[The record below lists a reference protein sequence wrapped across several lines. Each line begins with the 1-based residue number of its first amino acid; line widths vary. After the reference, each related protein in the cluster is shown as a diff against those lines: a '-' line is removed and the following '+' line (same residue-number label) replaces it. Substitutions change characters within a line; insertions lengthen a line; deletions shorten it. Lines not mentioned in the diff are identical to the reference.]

1 MIANDPRP
9 APTPGSRSEETAEG
23 RLVAVNVSER
33 TGTIKTPVERARIDA
48 QGLVGDAH
56 AGPWHRQVSLL
67 AQESI
72 DRFAAAAGRAFAPGE
87 FAENLTTRGLDL
99 ADVSLLDRFRIGAVD
114 LEVTQIGKQCHGDGC
129 AIFQAV
135 GRCVMPKEGLFCRVL
150 AGGEIAP
157 GAPVI
162 QVKRRL
168 RCLVVTLSDRA
179 SRGEYED
186 RSGPC
191 AENRLREH
199 FAGARWRLDVRREV
213 LPDDAERLRALL
225 VAETPHADVIV
236 ATGGTGLGPRDIT
249 PDVVSAF
256 ADRLVPGV
264 MEAIRVQFGAAHPG
278 ALLSRSVA
286 ALRGQTLIYT
296 LPGSVRAVEEYLGEI
311 LKTLEHAIRM
321 VHGLDT
327 H

>member
-1 MIANDPRP
+1 MSDGAGWAAHEI
-9 APTPGSRSEETAEG
+9 AEG
-23 RLVAVNVSER
+23 RLVAVNVSEQK
-33 TGTIKTPVERARIDA
+33 GVIKTSVERAAVD
-48 QGLVGDAH
+48 GLGVVGDAH

-67 AQESI
+67 AEESI
-72 DRFAAAAGRAFAPGE
+72 ARFGADAGRTFAPGE

-99 ADVSLLDRFRIGAVD
+99 RDVSLLDRFRVGTVE
-114 LEVTQIGKQCHGDGC
+114 LEVTQIGKRCHGDGC

-157 GAPVI
+157 GDRLVHER
-162 QVKRRL
+162 RRL

-186 RSGPC
+186 RSGPR
-191 AENRLREH
+191 AQDLLREH
-199 FAGARWRLDVRREV
+199 FAATRWRLDVRGAI
-213 LPDDAERLRALL
+213 LPDDADALRSLL
-225 VAETPHADVIV
+225 TAEAPGCDVIV
-236 ATGGTGLGPRDIT
+236 TTGGTGIGPRDIT
-249 PDVVSAF
+249 PDVVTAM
-256 ADRLVPGV
+256 ADRMIPGV
-264 MEAIRVQFGAAHPG
+264 MEAIRVKFGAEHPG

-286 ALRGQTLIYT
+286 AVVGRTLVYA

-311 LKTLEHAIRM
+311 LKTLEHAVRM
-321 VHGLDT
+321 LRGLDT